1 MKYGNATEP
10 FGTGASLTYEH
21 AIGRQYTLDQA
32 SPWFSIPLAP
42 GAAVG
47 TSDLRYSGYWY
58 KSQYQCWHSG
68 QAACDA
74 YNRLP
79 LTLQSSLA
87 DFGMKGHYRAS
98 SFLSF
103 SQISMASQAY
113 TRIYPYVRL
122 YNVASVP

>member
-1 MKYGNATEP
+1 LPVQYLILDNVNRALSPDMKYGNATEP

-58 KSQYQCWHSG
+58 KSQYASAG
-68 QAACDA
+68 I
-74 YNRLP
+74 
-79 LTLQSSLA
+79 LA
-87 DFGMKGHYRAS
+87 RPRAMPTIVCRS
-98 SFLSF
+98 RF
-103 SQISMASQAY
+103 SHRWRTSE
-113 TRIYPYVRL
+113 
-122 YNVASVP
+122 